1 MAFLCESLCVRV
13 MGACTCTRSVFG
25 SEIEGKWEA
34 VHAVHGLPQVS
45 SFLLCL

>member
-1 MAFLCESLCVRV
+1 MLVHVPDMCSE
-13 MGACTCTRSVFG
+13 
-25 SEIEGKWEA
+25 SEIEGRCEA